1 VVVGD
6 HEQGLVIALV
16 RQFEHVDD
24 LLGVLAVQ
32 VACGF
37 IRQDQGGAVDQGA
50 ALLGDK
56 QTACYYLEQ
65 AAQDASLKA
74 EAESLLELLD

>member
-1 VVVGD
+1 
-6 HEQGLVIALV
+6 LVIALV

-50 ALLGDK
+50 ADGDPLLLTPGEFIG
-56 QTACYYLEQ
+56 QVACSVCQIEGF
-65 AAQDASLKA
+65 QD
-74 EAESLLELLD
+74 LL